1 MCVVVPDLEALQTST
16 DMSRRSVGS
25 HSIEEA
31 PGERG
36 GFLTATWLSVVCSA
50 KTPLAPLTPP
60 PPSPEPPP
68 KLQRSPY
75 LLAALSAP
83 SFLLSTPPP
92 LVLPPLDADT
102 ASTAGVL

>member
-1 MCVVVPDLEALQTST
+1 M
-16 DMSRRSVGS
+16 GS

-36 GFLTATWLSVVCSA
+36 GFLTATWLGGVCSA
-50 KTPLAPLTPP
+50 KTPLAPPP
-60 PPSPEPPP
+60 PPTPLPSSPEPPP

-83 SFLLSTPPP
+83 SFLLTNPP
-92 LVLPPLDADT
+92 VLPPLDADT